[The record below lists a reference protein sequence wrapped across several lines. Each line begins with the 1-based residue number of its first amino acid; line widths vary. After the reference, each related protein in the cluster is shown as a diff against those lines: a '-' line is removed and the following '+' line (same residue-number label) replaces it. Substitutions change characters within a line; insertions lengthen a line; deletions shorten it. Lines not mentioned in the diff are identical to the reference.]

1 MTLIYK
7 IVDNT
12 DGRIYVGSTDQ
23 KIHRRMNGHKSPC
36 NKCSSK
42 QITDDNDYDV
52 FIIEECDESI
62 RKEREQYWMDNLIC
76 VNIHNTVWNEKE
88 YKKEY
93 YIRNLQHKK
102 DYDKI
107 RRVWMMSWCETK
119 RDVCNMTFTKDGL
132 FD

>member
-1 MTLIYK
+1 MTRIYK

-12 DGRIYVGSTDQ
+12 NGNIYVGSTDQ
-23 KIHRRMNGHKSPC
+23 KLHRRMVGHKSPC

-42 QITDDNDYDV
+42 QIIDDNDYEV
-52 FIIEECDESI
+52 ILIEECESSI
-62 RKEREQYWMDNLIC
+62 RNEREQYWMDNLIC
-76 VNIHNTVWNEKE
+76 INIKNVVWNEKE

-93 YIRNLQHKK
+93 CKTHRQEKK

-107 RRVWMMSWCETK
+107 RRGWAMSWGESK